1 MSRKAFWAGGAL
13 LGAGLMAL
21 FDPNRGRRRRVI
33 LRDKAAGAAG
43 AVGTAA
49 GKTWRDLRN
58 RAGGVAARGRALL
71 GRDAAAGGALEARVR
86 SRLGR
91 LTSHPHAISVEA
103 GEGRVVLSGPVLA
116 READAVVAGVRSVA
130 GVSDVEDRLE
140 RHERANGIPAL
151 QGPARR
157 RPRGPLR
164 ENWSPTARLIFGA
177 AGAGLVVAGARR
189 RDWLGGGMAVL
200 GLGVLS
206 RAATNR
212 PVRRMLGLTASR
224 DSVDVRKSMTI
235 ETPVAEVYAF
245 WQRWENFPRFFEHV
259 RDVRD
264 EGGGWTRWTVAAPA
278 GAEIVFDAV
287 VTASIPN
294 HLIAWKTAPRQAVR
308 HSGLVRFEEVA
319 PGITRLDVRM
329 TYEPP
334 GGQLGH
340 AVAALFGKDPKTAL
354 DDDLLRL
361 KSLLEGGQR
370 FARGEEHELSDA
382 ILRAEGQR
390 VPFVDEPPRS
400 ESAGAA
406 SAEAGS
412 LEEGLRVPAAENPE
426 EAIVRAQ
433 DAGIEPL
440 IQTEPGQAESPSLE
454 SPVAGEAGP
463 ETGVTPRKRKPRRKR
478 GEATDRV
485 DL

>member
-21 FDPNRGRRRRVI
+21 FDPNRGRRRRVV

-71 GRDAAAGGALEARVR
+71 GRDAATGGALEARVR

-116 READAVVAGVRSVA
+116 READAVLAGVRSVP

-157 RPRGPLR
+157 RPRGLLR

-177 AGAGLVVAGARR
+177 TGAGLVVAGARR

-212 PVRRMLGLTASR
+212 PVRRMLGLAASR
-224 DSVDVRKSMTI
+224 DSVDARQSISI

-259 RDVRD
+259 RHVRD

-278 GAEIVFDAV
+278 GTEIAFDAV

-319 PGITRLDVRM
+319 PGITRVDVQM
-329 TYEPP
+329 TYDPP

-361 KSLLEGGQR
+361 KSLLEER
-370 FARGEEHELSDA
+370 RTTVRGESQTLADA
-382 ILRAEGQR
+382 GAAPERL
-390 VPFVDEPPRS
+390 PFVDEPARV
-400 ESAGAA
+400 ESTAAG
-406 SAEAGS
+406 SFDAGS
-412 LEEGLRVPAAENPE
+412 LEGGLRVPAAGSAE

-454 SPVAGEAGP
+454 PPAAGGAGP

-478 GEATDRV
+478 GEGTDRV